1 MVEMLVVLSIVGVLM
16 GISVAAFRRSIPH
29 REIARRAVFDA
40 LVQARLF
47 SIAENAPATVSLDA
61 GNEETRW
68 PSVTALGRKT
78 VGNWHLEGTDLSGWP
93 VDARAAGEEE
103 APAGKIGK
111 ALRLSDTKK
120 SWLEVPITGSFDS
133 REGFALELFVK
144 LDQWRNQLLFSK
156 GKSIALR
163 CESDGGLALQVQ
175 VEARDAASGDAKAGY
190 QSLATPPG
198 VLRTGRFAKVA
209 ATFDGLQLRLAV
221 DDAVV
226 AELALQKRVPFLV
239 DPGSSLMIGSVEEA
253 AGFEIDELKWGI
265 FTGTTQELRDV
276 ELGLGPRMVRFGP
289 DGALDPR
296 FHQEPAEICLL
307 TSGGEPGA
315 KKIETWLRIGLLGDV
330 R

>member
-1 MVEMLVVLSIVGVLM
+1 MLVVLSIVGVLM

-47 SIAENAPATVSLDA
+47 SVAENAPATVSLEPGD
-61 GNEETRW
+61 EETRW
-68 PSVTALGRKT
+68 ASVTALGRKT

-103 APAGKIGK
+103 APAGKVGK

-120 SWLEVPITGSFDS
+120 SWLEVPITGAFDA
-133 REGFALELFVK
+133 RDGFAFEFFVK
-144 LDQWRNQLLFSK
+144 LDQRRNQLLFSK

-163 CESDGGLALQVQ
+163 CENGGALGLQVQ
-175 VEARDAASGDAKAGY
+175 VEGRDAASGEAKTGY

-198 VLRTGRFAKVA
+198 VVRTGRFVKIA
-209 ATFDGLQLRLAV
+209 ASFDGLQLRLAV
-221 DDAVV
+221 DDAVA
-226 AELALQKRVPFLV
+226 AELALPQRAPFLP
-239 DPGSSLMIGSVEEA
+239 DWGASLMIGSVEES
-253 AGFEIDELKWGI
+253 AGFEVDELKWGI
-265 FTGTTQELRDV
+265 FAGTTQELRDV
-276 ELGLGPRMVRFGP
+276 ELGPGPRMVRFGP

-296 FHQEPAEICLL
+296 FHQVPAEICLL
-307 TSGGEPGA
+307 TAGGEPDA
-315 KKIETWLRIGLLGDV
+315 KKIQTWLRVGLLGDV